1 MSNQLLQ
8 ELHRSL
14 SVPIIHYSNLW
25 SPPRN
30 INPYK
35 HGKVVLAKFKR
46 NFLLIA
52 IIDEVAARDALSKQ
66 IFALTYRNP
75 IAKVI
80 FFLAENTTIETT
92 AFQAL
97 IRKCFDSDVVDVVF
111 FQNQDPP
118 KMFTYHPFNDLQII
132 KLRKVSDFFA
142 DRLMNLNNYPLK
154 VIISDAPPRVM
165 KSHDGKK
172 VIGYASHMI
181 ESYVHKRNASIEVI
195 PSREELSGYENVQ
208 DNLVT
213 RHMDLFWGLL
223 PIYHYEI
230 GEPSY
235 PLLYDKFCAMV
246 PAPKVIPIYRNFL
259 LPFEENVWIAII
271 CGTFYLTIVAYIV
284 GAIVNGR
291 KDLSAALI
299 TSICFI
305 IARGEVGIFSNLN
318 RRLFVIYVLLFLLG
332 FMLSNMYCAFL
343 TTFLTTPSYESELRT
358 LDDIAAAGLKIV
370 GQHIEVE
377 YLAKRDIYKEYHPF
391 LEGLSIMEIGK
402 VKRTGN
408 NTNAVLM
415 TSDSFIFFNEIQ
427 KYQNDIKFQ
436 ITDIC
441 PLELY
446 LSVLLKDES
455 ILIENFNSHV
465 LLVQQSGL
473 LSYWKTNTLFEASQS
488 GYVDLKKENKEFGP
502 IQLTLIHLQI
512 AFYILLSGL
521 AISLAAF
528 IAEHLYYYL
537 IKLTQD

>member
-25 SPPRN
+25 RPPRN

-52 IIDEVAARDALSKQ
+52 ITDAVAARDALSKQ

-80 FFLAENTTIETT
+80 FFLAENTTMETT
-92 AFQAL
+92 TFQAL

-118 KMFTYHPFNDLQII
+118 RMFTYHPFNDFQII

-142 DRLMNLNNYPLK
+142 NRLMNLNNYPLK
-154 VIISDAPPRVM
+154 VVICDVPPKVM

-181 ESYVHKRNASIEVI
+181 ESYVQKRNASIEVI
-195 PSREELSGYENVQ
+195 PSPEELSVYESVQ

-213 RHMDLFWGLL
+213 RQMDVFWGLL

-235 PLLYDKFCAMV
+235 PLLYEKFCAMV

-259 LPFEENVWIAII
+259 LPFEENVWIAVI
-271 CGTFYLTIVAYIV
+271 CGTFYIAIVTYIV

-358 LDDIAAAGLKIV
+358 LDDIAAA
-370 GQHIEVE
+370 
-377 YLAKRDIYKEYHPF
+377 
-391 LEGLSIMEIGK
+391 
-402 VKRTGN
+402 
-408 NTNAVLM
+408 
-415 TSDSFIFFNEIQ
+415 
-427 KYQNDIKFQ
+427 
-436 ITDIC
+436 
-441 PLELY
+441 
-446 LSVLLKDES
+446 DES
-455 ILIENFNSHV
+455 ILIENFNSHA

-528 IAEHLYYYL
+528 IAEHLCYYL
-537 IKLTQD
+537 IKLTQN